1 MKSKSFFGASLAAL
15 LIAVGASAG
24 TVPLDTSDYNF
35 QLPGDGGG
43 ASATL
48 NGVNVEILCINFDDE
63 IWVPYDYSGVD
74 VTKLSTTANLSETR
88 FGGVSD
94 GGVSNGPELAN
105 VWTTITL
112 NDGNT
117 SLDHTDDA
125 FFNDTGTPGAGSTSL
140 ARYEMVAYLVSLYNE
155 SQGATTANT
164 DIQEAIW
171 TLLDPVAEGAPTNPN
186 NVNPDSYLEAAASW
200 YNSMSGNPSALN
212 AFLSQFQIVSD
223 PSMTF
228 SNGLGVGGFQEQ
240 MVMTP
245 TPTPEP
251 RGAVWVVLFIM
262 LGGFL
267 VARRNRR
274 PDRTSVV
281 SLKTEPSLTV

>member
-15 LIAVGASAG
+15 LVTVGASAG
-24 TVPLDTSDYNF
+24 TVPLDTGTYNF
-35 QLPGDGGG
+35 QLPGGGGG

-48 NGVNVEILCINFDDE
+48 NGVNVEIFCINFDNE
-63 IWVPYDYSGVD
+63 IYVPDDYANVD

-94 GGVSNGPELAN
+94 GGISNGPELAN

-117 SLDHTDDA
+117 SLDNTDDA

-140 ARYEMVAYLVSLYNE
+140 ARYEMVAYLVSLYNQ

-164 DIQEAIW
+164 DIQVAIW
-171 TLLDPVAEGAPTNPN
+171 TLMDPVAEGAAANPS
-186 NVNPDSYLEAAASW
+186 NVNPDSYLEAAAAW
-200 YNSMSGNPSALN
+200 YKEFSGNTAAMNL
-212 AFLSQFQIVSD
+212 FLSQFQVVSD
-223 PSMTF
+223 PNMTF
-228 SNGLGVGGFQEQ
+228 SNGLGAGGFQEQ

-251 RGAVWVVLFIM
+251 RGAVWVVLCVM

-267 VARRNRR
+267 VARRNRTAAG
-274 PDRTSVV
+274 TSVV
-281 SLKTEPSLTV
+281 SLKTEPSATV